1 MRMIVMTSKFE
12 IKEVAL
18 GQANYPPL
26 LALSITN
33 PPKKLYYI
41 GNLPDN
47 ISIACIGIRKPT
59 EFGVY
64 ACKKITEMFV
74 NNGFTIISG
83 MALGI
88 DTVAH
93 QSAIKAGGHTVAVLA
108 NGLDTIYPKEN
119 EELFNEIIETNGCI
133 ISEYP
138 EKVAVSKQNLV
149 SRNRIITGL
158 SLGTVCMQAK
168 LNGGSI
174 RACKYTLAQ
183 SRPLFFP
190 IPPEALK
197 HESESEAN
205 ILFETNNPLVTRVKS
220 KTDYSMMLKILGST
234 YLELIGD

>member
-1 MRMIVMTSKFE
+1 MTSKFE

-93 QSAIKAGGHTVAVLA
+93 QSAIKAGG
-108 NGLDTIYPKEN
+108 
-119 EELFNEIIETNGCI
+119 
-133 ISEYP
+133 
-138 EKVAVSKQNLV
+138 
-149 SRNRIITGL
+149 
-158 SLGTVCMQAK
+158 
-168 LNGGSI
+168 
-174 RACKYTLAQ
+174 
-183 SRPLFFP
+183 
-190 IPPEALK
+190 
-197 HESESEAN
+197 
-205 ILFETNNPLVTRVKS
+205 
-220 KTDYSMMLKILGST
+220 
-234 YLELIGD
+234 